1 MLHKA
6 LYSHHQEN
14 AVHAWPHSSGDHR
27 AHDGGEKKSG
37 FSQEAGF
44 LLIDATD
51 ESGPHH
57 QLPR

>member
-1 MLHKA
+1 MPGRTHLATIARMTVAK
-6 LYSHHQEN
+6 
-14 AVHAWPHSSGDHR
+14 
-27 AHDGGEKKSG
+27 KKSG